1 MQRWLKTIEWFAVLC
16 SLAYTILLTYQI
28 VWSWLFAFLAA
39 IAFLYLCYI
48 KKIYAEFV
56 LQIFYLLMAFYG
68 YFHWDVSLFNDMQS
82 LGWGLNI
89 ALILTGILLSITAAY
104 SLKKYTNASLPW
116 LDSFT
121 TVFSIIATAL
131 MVSLFPE
138 NWLYWIVID
147 AVSVY
152 LYLQRGLKLTALLFV
167 VYTLLAINGYLT
179 WI

>member
-1 MQRWLKTIEWFAVLC
+1 
-16 SLAYTILLTYQI
+16 
-28 VWSWLFAFLAA
+28 
-39 IAFLYLCYI
+39 
-48 KKIYAEFV
+48 
-56 LQIFYLLMAFYG
+56 
-68 YFHWDVSLFNDMQS
+68 
-82 LGWGLNI
+82 
-89 ALILTGILLSITAAY
+89 
-104 SLKKYTNASLPW
+104 
-116 LDSFT
+116 
-121 TVFSIIATAL
+121 

>member
-1 MQRWLKTIEWFAVLC
+1 MHGKLKTIEWFAVLC
-16 SLAYTILLTYQI
+16 SIAYTILLTYQI
-28 VWSWLFAFLAA
+28 VWCWLFAFLASL
-39 IAFLYLCYI
+39 AFVYLCYR
-48 KKIYAEFV
+48 KKIYAEFF
-56 LQIFYLLMAFYG
+56 LQLFYLLMAFYG
-68 YFHWDVSLFNDMQS
+68 YFHWDVSLFNNMQS
-82 LGWGLNI
+82 LGGELNI
-89 ALILTGILLSITAAY
+89 TLILTGISFSLAAGY
-104 SLKKYTNASLPW
+104 GLKKYSDAALPW

-152 LYLQRGLKLTALLFV
+152 LYLKRGLKITALLFV
-167 VYTLLAINGYLT
+167 FYTLLAINGYLT